1 MKARNDATSELCMTT
16 ITPQILL
23 KAYAAGIFPMAESA
37 EDESLYWIDPDKRGI
52 LPFDA
57 FHVPRRLQRTVRSA
71 RFDIKVDED
80 FDQVIDACARSGP
93 GRSSTWINSRIRS
106 LYAQLFRMGFC
117 HTVEAWADGKLV
129 GGLYG
134 VKIGAAFFGESM
146 FTIERDA
153 SKVALVHLVA
163 RLIHGGFELLDT
175 QFVTDHLSRFGT
187 VEVSR
192 ETYHQLLE
200 HALQHDGDFH
210 SFVGDGDA
218 GAVLQLVSQ
227 TS

>member
-1 MKARNDATSELCMTT
+1 MPGAAARSHMTT

-37 EDESLYWIDPDKRGI
+37 DDDSLYWIDPDKRGI

-57 FHVPRRLQRTVRSA
+57 FHVPRRLQRTVRSG
-71 RFDIKVDED
+71 RFEIKVDTD
-80 FDQVIDACARSGP
+80 FEQVIDACARDAP
-93 GRSSTWINSRIRS
+93 GRSSTWINERIRS
-106 LYAQLFRMGFC
+106 LYGQLFRMGFC
-117 HTVEAWADGKLV
+117 HTVETWLDGQLV

-163 RLIHGGFELLDT
+163 RLIHGGFSLLDT
-175 QFVTDHLSRFGT
+175 QFVTEHLSRFGT
-187 VEVSR
+187 IEISR
-192 ETYHQLLE
+192 EAYHELLE
-200 HALQHDGDFH
+200 AALRSEGDFH
-210 SFVGDGDA
+210 SFAEDGSSEV
-218 GAVLQLVSQ
+218 VLQLVSQ